1 MKITELLNPA
11 DVALDIELRNKQR
24 VLLELAHRAAAP
36 LAIDSMTILEAL
48 MAREN
53 LGSTGMGEGIAIPHA
68 RLAQVSRPYGFL
80 LRLKPPVDFDAVD
93 GDPVD
98 LVFLLLLPLAPG
110 KQLNALACV
119 ARHLRD
125 PATLERLRTAPDTSA
140 VFRALVDQRHSVG

>member
-1 MKITELLNPA
+1 MKIEELLSPT
-11 DVALDIELRNKQR
+11 DIALDVELRDKQG

-36 LAIDSMTILEAL
+36 LLIDSMTIFETL
-48 MAREN
+48 MAREKV
-53 LGSTGMGEGIAIPHA
+53 GSTGMGGGIAIPHA

-80 LRLKPPVDFDAVD
+80 LRLRPPVDFDAVD
-93 GDPVD
+93 GDSVD
-98 LVFLLLLPLAPG
+98 LVFLLLLSLAPG

-140 VFRALVDQRHSVG
+140 AFRALVDQEHSG